1 MRSGALF
8 LCLVL
13 ALAGCVRTTEI
24 VRPSAT
30 QINPYLAPPPKPPKP
45 LFIFVWMAKLNRLI
59 PRKAKPPAATAPQWA
74 GSIRMVNT
82 AEKFVLVES
91 NTATSVIPGETYL
104 SIGNSSETSSLRMT
118 NLKNP
123 PFLIADIVSGDPS
136 PGDKIYLPKATAQPS
151 PPPAARAKTKPA
163 PKNTPSSP
171 PPVPAPLPDADPPLP
186 SRSAT

>member
-1 MRSGALF
+1 MRTLAVF

-13 ALAGCVRTTEI
+13 GLAGCVRTVET
-24 VRPSAT
+24 VKPTTA
-30 QINPYLAPPPKPPKP
+30 QINPYLAPPPKTPKP
-45 LFIFVWMAKLNRLI
+45 LFIFVWAAKLNRLI
-59 PRKAKPPAATAPQWA
+59 PRRAKPPAATAPQWA

-91 NTATSVIPGETYL
+91 STATSVVPGETYL
-104 SIGNSSETSSLRMT
+104 SIGNSSETASLRMT

-151 PPPAARAKTKPA
+151 PPPAARSKAQPA

-171 PPVPAPLPDADPPLP
+171 APPPLPDADPPLP